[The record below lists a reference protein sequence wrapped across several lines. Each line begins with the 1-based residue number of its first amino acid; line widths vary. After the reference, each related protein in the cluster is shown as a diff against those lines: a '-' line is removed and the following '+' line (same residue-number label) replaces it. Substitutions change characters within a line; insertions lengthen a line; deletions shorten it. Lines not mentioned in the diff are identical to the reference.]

1 MKSQPPRIGHWL
13 FVVVLVLAEMTATQ
27 SATAAAQGGV
37 TVTPTE
43 PTVVGEATFFAFDD
57 VSIPAA
63 YNLYLSMHAAEKHP
77 ANPVLPLGERGDPDE
92 WQQRYYGTV
101 IRHEGQFKMWYIG
114 ASREGFVMP
123 ELGGGIDFRGFRFLY
138 GESVDG
144 IHWKKPSLGL
154 MEFRGSRDNNLIGMP
169 KGFRGYHTTV
179 LYEPE
184 DPDPSRRFKM
194 MALFRLFGDYST
206 QPEIS
211 SLHLKVRR
219 TSRGPTTGAYL
230 PLYSAD
236 GLRWRLAE
244 EVVSEEKK
252 VIFVKNLVTGL
263 EGTGLYKWKGLY
275 YLTGQGKGS
284 PTVAP
289 YGRHVEI
296 FRSPDFIH
304 WSNTQTMGFA
314 RDGQFRP
321 ISLARPLTNEQT
333 HEGASV
339 WNRGNVLIGIT
350 GLWHGAKEWKD
361 VTHDLGFLVSNDGL
375 HFREPIP
382 DFVFVPLGE
391 EGRDWDEE
399 GLGQGQGFENV
410 GDKTYIWYGGP
421 MDQSTGPRTGRPFER
436 AGGVGLVTL
445 DRDRFGS
452 LSIREPS
459 HRGEFVTSDLKIDR
473 PARIWMNAE
482 GLGPNSQLRV
492 ELLDR
497 FERLLS
503 GYSGDDAA
511 LVEQSGLRVPVSWKG
526 KDRISYLREPFKIKV
541 SFEGQLNGAISF
553 YALYVE
559 ASE

>member
-1 MKSQPPRIGHWL
+1 MQAFRKSSPPTNRPCSFL
-13 FVVVLVLAEMTATQ
+13 VVLVLVAMTATQ
-27 SATAAAQGGV
+27 IMTAATQGGV
-37 TVTPTE
+37 TVTSTV
-43 PTVVGEATFFAFDD
+43 PTVVTEATFFAFDD

-63 YNLYLSMHAAEKHP
+63 YNLYLSMHPAQKHP
-77 ANPVLPLGERGDPDE
+77 DNPVIPVGERGEPDE

-101 IRHEGQFKMWYIG
+101 IRHEGKFKMWYIG
-114 ASREGFVMP
+114 ASREGFAMP
-123 ELGGGIDFRGFRFLY
+123 ELGGPIDFKGWRFLY
-138 GESVDG
+138 AESVDG

-169 KGFRGYHTTV
+169 KGFRGYHTQV

-194 MALFRLFGDYST
+194 MALITIFGEYST

-211 SLHLKVRR
+211 TL
-219 TSRGPTTGAYL
+219 RGRPRAYV
-230 PLYSAD
+230 PLFSAD

-244 EVVSEEKK
+244 EVVSEDGKAILVE
-252 VIFVKNLVTGL
+252 NLVTGL

-284 PTVAP
+284 PAVEP

-296 FRSPDFIH
+296 FRSLDLIH
-304 WSNTQTMGFA
+304 WSKTQTMGFA
-314 RDGQFRP
+314 REGQFRP

-350 GLWHGAKEWKD
+350 GIWHGAKEWKD

-382 DFVFVPLGE
+382 DFILAAVGE
-391 EGRDWDEE
+391 DGRDWDES
-399 GLGQGQGFENV
+399 GLAQGQGFENV
-410 GDKTYIWYGGP
+410 GDKTFIWYGQ
-421 MDQSTGPRTGRPFER
+421 MDQRLGTRTNKAWKRLSGI
-436 AGGVGLVTL
+436 GLLTWG
-445 DRDRFGS
+445 RDRFGS

-459 HRGEFVTSDLKIDR
+459 HTGEFVTSDLKIDR
-473 PARIWMNAE
+473 SARIWINAE

-497 FERLLS
+497 LERPLS
-503 GYSGDDAA
+503 GYSGDASA
-511 LVEQSGLRVPVSWKG
+511 VVQTSGLRVPVSWKG
-526 KDRISYLREPFKIKV
+526 KDRITHLGEAFKIKV

-553 YALYVE
+553 YALYVD